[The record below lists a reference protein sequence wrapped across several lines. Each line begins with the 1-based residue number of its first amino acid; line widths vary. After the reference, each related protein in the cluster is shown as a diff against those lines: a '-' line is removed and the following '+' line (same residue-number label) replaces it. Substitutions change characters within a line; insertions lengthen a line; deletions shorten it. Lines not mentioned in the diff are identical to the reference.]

1 MAKITTLEQL
11 KLLASKVKQ
20 QDDALGTRIDNVV
33 EQVEQLVSEGGEPNV
48 LEGVKVNGTALSIAD
63 KMVDILIAAG
73 TENGTISVNGAS
85 VAVAGL
91 QDLAYKSKVSES
103 DLDEALLASIAS
115 KATDAD
121 LSALEVRVQTAEG
134 KIQTLESAGFQ
145 TAADVAE
152 AIAAAN
158 HLKYSVVESIPSTEE
173 ADPNTWYL
181 VYNDESQHYDIYGL
195 VNGSVQLIDDTTV
208 DLTDYSTTEAMQAWV
223 TQQITALNIDQYA
236 TDDDLNAAVTRIS
249 TLETQIG
256 NVYTKSEADALFT
269 DETEAANIADQRI
282 TAAQAT
288 DEEVEAALNEIF
300 TPATGD

>member
-1 MAKITTLEQL
+1 MAKITTLDQL

-33 EQVEQLVSEGGEPNV
+33 DQVEQLVSEGGEHNV

-103 DLDEALLASIAS
+103 DLDEALLASIAA
-115 KATDAD
+115 KATEAD
-121 LSALEVRVQTAEG
+121 LSALKVRVQTAEG

-158 HLKYSVVESIPSTEE
+158 HLKYSVVESVPSTEE
-173 ADPNTWYL
+173 ADANTWYL

-236 TDDDLNAAVTRIS
+236 TDDDLAAAVARIS

-256 NVYTKSEADALFT
+256 NVYTKTEADELFT

-288 DEEVEAALNEIF
+288 DEEVEAALDEIF
-300 TPATGD
+300 TPATDG